1 MFVYQN
7 NTCRRNDKILSCIK
21 LYIFNVKFYG
31 TLETITLQTFTQRH
45 SKF

>member
-1 MFVYQN
+1 MFIYPN
-7 NTCRRNDKILSCIK
+7 NTCGRNTKIVSCIK

-31 TLETITLQTFTQRH
+31 TLETITLQTFAQRR